1 MKKQKE
7 HNIIQIQKYWRGYAT
22 RKRLC
27 SLKDGMTLSKL
38 DNCINSYIYTIK
50 FEQEINKEL
59 RKKKIRYSNFPSHIS
74 ENIVK
79 YVIAKKYKIMPNWDT
94 DKGDLVLK
102 NLRIEV
108 KGSLN
113 LQNGPPTFGPTEY
126 WDRIYFL
133 DGKDIVLKKFK
144 VYEIK
149 LSNTS
154 EKWKNLKV
162 NEKETFQDHCLQ
174 KRRPRLKFKDIQNQ
188 LKDDCVLIFDGYL
201 NDLF

>member
-1 MKKQKE
+1 
-7 HNIIQIQKYWRGYAT
+7 
-22 RKRLC
+22 
-27 SLKDGMTLSKL
+27 MTLTKL
-38 DNCINSYIYTIK
+38 DECINSYINTIN
-50 FEQEINKEL
+50 FEQQLNKQL
-59 RKKKIRYSNFPSHIS
+59 KNRKIRFSNFPSHIS

-94 DKGDLVLK
+94 ENGDLIV
-102 NLRIEV
+102 NTLRIEV
-108 KGSLN
+108 KSGLN
-113 LQNGPPTFGPTEY
+113 FENGPSSFGPAEY

-154 EKWKNLKV
+154 EKWKNIKV
-162 NEKETFQDHCLQ
+162 NKKETFYEQCLQ
-174 KRRPRLKFKDIQNQ
+174 KRRPRIKFKDIQNQ
-188 LKDDCVLIFDGYL
+188 LKNDCILIFDGYL

>member
-1 MKKQKE
+1 MCSEAIK
-7 HNIIQIQKYWRGYAT
+7 IQKSWRGFLT
-22 RKRLC
+22 RQNLL
-27 SLKDGMTLSKL
+27 SLKDGMTLTKL
-38 DNCINSYIYTIK
+38 DECINSYINTIN
-50 FEQEINKEL
+50 FEQQLNKQL
-59 RKKKIRYSNFPSHIS
+59 KNRKIRFSNFPSHIS

-94 DKGDLVLK
+94 ENGDLIV
-102 NLRIEV
+102 NTLRIEV
-108 KGSLN
+108 KSGLN
-113 LQNGPPTFGPTEY
+113 FENGPSSFGPAEY

-154 EKWKNLKV
+154 EKWKNIKV
-162 NEKETFQDHCLQ
+162 NKKETFYEQCLQ
-174 KRRPRLKFKDIQNQ
+174 KRRPRIKFKDIQNQ
-188 LKDDCVLIFDGYL
+188 LKNDCILIFDGYL